1 MNYDLFR
8 QLCDN
13 TKKPAVVIEAVTN
26 ALSQLGNSGRGVHED
41 SLKSSEVIFQTRQ
54 ALCRLFNGEQARQI
68 VFTSGATESL
78 NLAIEGMLFGND
90 HVITTALEHNSVL
103 RPLYRMQK
111 EKGLELTIIPAD
123 KQGNLDYSDFESAIK
138 EQTKAI
144 IVTHASNVT
153 GNIVDLEKISGICEK
168 HGLYLIVD
176 ASQSAG
182 VLPID
187 VQALKIDL
195 LCFTGHK
202 SLYGPQGTGGLYVRP
217 GISLRPLKVGGSGID
232 TFNPQHPTSFPTA
245 LEAGT
250 LNGHGIAGLGAGVH
264 YLLDQTIEKL
274 SQETGRISQLFY
286 EEVSKI
292 DDLIV
297 YGDFSTNQ
305 RCPIVSL
312 NLGQRDSAEISDL
325 LSYEYGIAT
334 RSGGHCAPLMH
345 EALGTK
351 EQGVVRFSFSSFTTE
366 HEIWEAIAALQKI
379 SQKG

>member
-1 MNYDLFR
+1 MIYL
-8 QLCDN
+8 DN
-13 TKKPAVVIEAVTN
+13 SATTLKKPAVVIEAVTN

-111 EKGLELTIIPAD
+111 EKGLELTIIPAN
-123 KQGNLDYSDFESAIK
+123 KQGNLDYSDFEAAIK

-182 VLPID
+182 ILSID

-264 YLLDQTIEKL
+264 YLLDQTLEKL

>member
-1 MNYDLFR
+1 MIYL
-8 QLCDN
+8 DN
-13 TKKPAVVIEAVTN
+13 SATTLKKPAVVIEAVTN

-54 ALCRLFNGEQARQI
+54 GLCRLFNGEQARQI

-182 VLPID
+182 ILSID
-187 VQALKIDL
+187 VQALKTDL

-264 YLLDQTIEKL
+264 YLLDQTLEKL

>member
-1 MNYDLFR
+1 MIYL
-8 QLCDN
+8 DN
-13 TKKPAVVIEAVTN
+13 SATTLKKPTSVVEAVTN
-26 ALSQLGNSGRGVHED
+26 ALHQLGNSGRGVHED

-54 ALCRLFNGEQARQI
+54 SLCRLFNGENARQI

-78 NLAIEGMLFGND
+78 NQAIEGLHSGTD

-103 RPLYRMQK
+103 RPLYRMQQ
-111 EKGLELTIIPAD
+111 EKGLDLTIIPAD
-123 KQGNLDYSDFESAIK
+123 LQGRLDYASFEVAIK
-138 EQTKAI
+138 ENTKSI
-144 IVTHASNVT
+144 IITHASNVT
-153 GNIVDLEKISGICEK
+153 GNVVDLEKISALCQK
-168 HGLYLIVD
+168 YGLYLIVD

-187 VQALKIDL
+187 VQTLKIDL

-217 GISLRPLKVGGSGID
+217 GISVRPLKVGGSGID
-232 TFNPQHPTSFPTA
+232 TFNPRHPANFPTA

-250 LNGHGIAGLGAGVH
+250 LNGHGIAGLGAGVD
-264 YLLDQTIEKL
+264 YLLEQTIEKL
-274 SQETGRISQLFY
+274 NQKTQRLTWLFY
-286 EEVSKI
+286 QEVTKI
-292 DDLIV
+292 EDLIV
-297 YGDFSTNQ
+297 YGDFSTKD
-305 RCPIVSL
+305 RCPIVSV
-312 NLGQRDSAEISDL
+312 NLGNRDSAEISDL

-345 EALGTK
+345 EALRTK

-366 HEIWEAIAALQKI
+366 VELLEAVEALQKI

>member
-1 MNYDLFR
+1 MIYL
-8 QLCDN
+8 DN
-13 TKKPAVVIEAVTN
+13 SATTLKKPAVVIEAVTN

-187 VQALKIDL
+187 VQVLKIDL

>member
-1 MNYDLFR
+1 MIYL
-8 QLCDN
+8 DN
-13 TKKPAVVIEAVTN
+13 SATTLKKPEAVIQAVTT
-26 ALSQLGNSGRGVHED
+26 ALTQLGNSGRGVHED
-41 SLKSSEVIFQTRQ
+41 SLKSSEVIFQARQ
-54 ALCRLFNGEQARQI
+54 SLCRLFNGKQARQI

-78 NLAIEGMLFGND
+78 NLAIEGLLTGSD

-103 RPLYRMQK
+103 RPLHRLQK
-111 EKGLELTIIPAD
+111 EKGLEVTIIPAD
-123 KQGNLDYSDFESAIK
+123 KKGTLNYAAI
-138 EQTKAI
+138 EPAIQENTKAF

-153 GNIVDLEKISGICEK
+153 GNVVDLKKVSDICQK
-168 HGLYLIVD
+168 HGIYLVVD

-232 TFNPQHPTSFPTA
+232 TFNPEHPAMMPTA

-250 LNGHGIAGLGAGVH
+250 LNGHGIAGLGVGVD
-264 YLLDQTIEKL
+264 YLLDETLEKL
-274 SQETGRISQLFY
+274 NQKTRQLTQLFY
-286 EEVSKI
+286 QEVLTI
-292 DDLIV
+292 ADVIV
-297 YGDFSTNQ
+297 YGDFSAKE

-345 EALGTK
+345 EALGTR

-366 HEIWEAIAALQKI
+366 FEIWEAIKALQKI

>member
-1 MNYDLFR
+1 MIYL
-8 QLCDN
+8 DN
-13 TKKPAVVIEAVTN
+13 SATTLKKPAVVIEAVTN

-54 ALCRLFNGEQARQI
+54 GLCRLFNGEQARQI

-217 GISLRPLKVGGSGID
+217 GISLRPLKIGGSGID

-351 EQGVVRFSFSSFTTE
+351 EQGVVRFSLSSFTTE

-379 SQKG
+379 SQKE

>member
-1 MNYDLFR
+1 MIYL
-8 QLCDN
+8 DN
-13 TKKPAVVIEAVTN
+13 SATTLKKPAVVIEAVTN

-274 SQETGRISQLFY
+274 SQETGRISKLFY

>member
-1 MNYDLFR
+1 MIYL
-8 QLCDN
+8 DN
-13 TKKPAVVIEAVTN
+13 SATTLKKPAVVIEAVTN

>member
-1 MNYDLFR
+1 MIYL
-8 QLCDN
+8 DN
-13 TKKPAVVIEAVTN
+13 SATTLKKPTSVVEAVTN
-26 ALSQLGNSGRGVHED
+26 ALHQLGNSGRGVHED

-54 ALCRLFNGEQARQI
+54 SLCRLFNGENARQI

-78 NLAIEGMLFGND
+78 NQAIEGLHSGTD

-103 RPLYRMQK
+103 RPLYRMQQ
-111 EKGLELTIIPAD
+111 EKGLDLTIIPAD
-123 KQGNLDYSDFESAIK
+123 LQGRLDYASFEVAIK
-138 EQTKAI
+138 ENTKSI
-144 IVTHASNVT
+144 IITHASNVT
-153 GNIVDLEKISGICEK
+153 GNVVDLEKISALCQK
-168 HGLYLIVD
+168 YGLYLIVD

-187 VQALKIDL
+187 VQTLKIDL

-217 GISLRPLKVGGSGID
+217 GISVRPLKVGGSGID
-232 TFNPQHPTSFPTA
+232 TFNPRHPANFPTA

-250 LNGHGIAGLGAGVH
+250 LNGHGIAGLGAGVD
-264 YLLDQTIEKL
+264 YLLEQTIEKL
-274 SQETGRISQLFY
+274 NQKTQRLTWLFY
-286 EEVSKI
+286 QEVTKI
-292 DDLIV
+292 EDLIV
-297 YGDFSTNQ
+297 YGDFSTKV

-312 NLGQRDSAEISDL
+312 NLGNRDSAEISDL

-351 EQGVVRFSFSSFTTE
+351 KQGVVRFSFSSFTTE
-366 HEIWEAIAALQKI
+366 VELLEAVEALQKI

>member
-1 MNYDLFR
+1 MIYL
-8 QLCDN
+8 DN
-13 TKKPAVVIEAVTN
+13 SATTLKKPAVVIEAVTN

-111 EKGLELTIIPAD
+111 EKGLELTIIPAN
-123 KQGNLDYSDFESAIK
+123 KQGNLDYSDFEAAIK

-217 GISLRPLKVGGSGID
+217 GISLRPLKIGGSGID

-274 SQETGRISQLFY
+274 SQETGRISKLFY

>member
-1 MNYDLFR
+1 MIYL
-8 QLCDN
+8 DN
-13 TKKPAVVIEAVTN
+13 SATTLKKPAVVIEAVTN

-123 KQGNLDYSDFESAIK
+123 KQGNLDYSDFEAAIK

-182 VLPID
+182 ILSID

-264 YLLDQTIEKL
+264 YLLDQTLEKL

>member
-1 MNYDLFR
+1 MIYL
-8 QLCDN
+8 DN
-13 TKKPAVVIEAVTN
+13 SATTLKKPAVVIEAVTN

-111 EKGLELTIIPAD
+111 EKGLELTIIPAN
-123 KQGNLDYSDFESAIK
+123 KQGNLDYSDFEAAIK

-274 SQETGRISQLFY
+274 SQETGRISKLFY

>member
-1 MNYDLFR
+1 MIYL
-8 QLCDN
+8 DN
-13 TKKPAVVIEAVTN
+13 SATTLKKPAVVIEAVTN

-379 SQKG
+379 SQKE

>member
-1 MNYDLFR
+1 MIYL
-8 QLCDN
+8 DN
-13 TKKPAVVIEAVTN
+13 SATTLKKPAVVIEAVTN

-123 KQGNLDYSDFESAIK
+123 KQGNLDYSDFEAAIK

>member
-1 MNYDLFR
+1 MIYL
-8 QLCDN
+8 DN
-13 TKKPAVVIEAVTN
+13 SATTLKKPAVVIEAVTN

-123 KQGNLDYSDFESAIK
+123 KQGNLDYSDFEAAIK

-182 VLPID
+182 ILSID
-187 VQALKIDL
+187 VQALKTDL

-264 YLLDQTIEKL
+264 YLLDQTLEKL

>member
-1 MNYDLFR
+1 MIYL
-8 QLCDN
+8 DN
-13 TKKPAVVIEAVTN
+13 SATTLKKPEAVIQAVTT
-26 ALSQLGNSGRGVHED
+26 ALTQLGNSGRGVHED
-41 SLKSSEVIFQTRQ
+41 SLKSSEVIFQARQ
-54 ALCRLFNGEQARQI
+54 SLCQLFNGEQARQI

-78 NLAIEGMLFGND
+78 NLAIEGLLTGSD

-103 RPLYRMQK
+103 RPLHRLQK
-111 EKGLELTIIPAD
+111 EKGLEVTIIPAD
-123 KQGNLDYSDFESAIK
+123 KKGTLNYATIEPAIQ
-138 EQTKAI
+138 ENTKAI

-153 GNIVDLEKISGICEK
+153 GNVVDLKKVSDICQK
-168 HGLYLIVD
+168 HGIYLVVD
-176 ASQSAG
+176 TSQSAG

-232 TFNPQHPTSFPTA
+232 TFNPDHPAMMPTA

-250 LNGHGIAGLGAGVH
+250 LNGHGIAGLGAGVD
-264 YLLDQTIEKL
+264 YLLDETLEKL
-274 SQETGRISQLFY
+274 NQKTRQLTQLFY
-286 EEVSKI
+286 QEVLTI
-292 DDLIV
+292 ADVIV
-297 YGDFSTNQ
+297 YGDFSVKE

-366 HEIWEAIAALQKI
+366 FEIWEAIKALQKI

>member
-1 MNYDLFR
+1 MIYL
-8 QLCDN
+8 DN
-13 TKKPAVVIEAVTN
+13 SATTLKKPAVVIEAVTN

-54 ALCRLFNGEQARQI
+54 GLCRLFNGEQARQI

>member
-1 MNYDLFR
+1 MIYL
-8 QLCDN
+8 DN
-13 TKKPAVVIEAVTN
+13 SATTLKKPAAVIEAVTK
-26 ALSQLGNSGRGVHED
+26 ALHQLGNSGRGVHED
-41 SLKSSEVIFQTRQ
+41 SLKSSEVIFRTRQ
-54 ALCRLFNGEQARQI
+54 SLCRLFNGENARQI

-78 NLAIEGMLFGND
+78 NQAIEGVHSGND

-103 RPLYRMQK
+103 RPLYRMQQ
-111 EKGLELTIIPAD
+111 EKGLELTIISAD
-123 KQGNLDYSDFESAIK
+123 QQGRLNYSDFEAAIK
-138 EQTKAI
+138 ENTKSI
-144 IVTHASNVT
+144 IITHASNVT
-153 GNIVDLEKISGICEK
+153 GNVVDLEKISALCQK

-182 VLPID
+182 ILPID

-217 GISLRPLKVGGSGID
+217 GISVRPLKVGGSGID
-232 TFNPQHPTSFPTA
+232 TFNPQHPANFPTA

-250 LNGHGIAGLGAGVH
+250 LNGHGIAGLGAGVD
-264 YLLDQTIEKL
+264 YLLEQTLEKL
-274 SQETGRISQLFY
+274 NQKTQRLTWLFY

-292 DDLIV
+292 EDLIV
-297 YGDFSTNQ
+297 YGDFSTKD
-305 RCPIVSL
+305 RCPIVSI
-312 NLGQRDSAEISDL
+312 NLGNRDSAEISDL

-366 HEIWEAIAALQKI
+366 VELWKAVEALQKI

>member
-1 MNYDLFR
+1 M
-8 QLCDN
+8 
-13 TKKPAVVIEAVTN
+13 
-26 ALSQLGNSGRGVHED
+26 
-41 SLKSSEVIFQTRQ
+41 
-54 ALCRLFNGEQARQI
+54 
-68 VFTSGATESL
+68 
-78 NLAIEGMLFGND
+78 
-90 HVITTALEHNSVL
+90 
-103 RPLYRMQK
+103 
-111 EKGLELTIIPAD
+111 
-123 KQGNLDYSDFESAIK
+123 
-138 EQTKAI
+138 
-144 IVTHASNVT
+144 
-153 GNIVDLEKISGICEK
+153 
-168 HGLYLIVD
+168 
-176 ASQSAG
+176 
-182 VLPID
+182 
-187 VQALKIDL
+187 
-195 LCFTGHK
+195 
-202 SLYGPQGTGGLYVRP
+202 
-217 GISLRPLKVGGSGID
+217 
-232 TFNPQHPTSFPTA
+232 
-245 LEAGT
+245 
-250 LNGHGIAGLGAGVH
+250 NGHGIAGLGAGVH

>member
-1 MNYDLFR
+1 MIYL
-8 QLCDN
+8 DN
-13 TKKPAVVIEAVTN
+13 SATTLKKPDTVIKAVTR
-26 ALSQLGNSGRGVHED
+26 ALTQLGNSGRGVHED
-41 SLKSSEVIFQTRQ
+41 SLKSSEVIFHAREV
-54 ALCRLFNGEQARQI
+54 LCQLFNGELAKQL

-78 NLAIEGMLFGND
+78 NLAIEGLHTGKD

-103 RPLYRMQK
+103 RPLYRLQS
-111 EKGLELTIIPAD
+111 EKRLELTVIPAD
-123 KQGNLDYSDFESAIK
+123 KQGKLDYSDFE
-138 EQTKAI
+138 KAVKSNTQSI

-153 GNIVDLEKISGICEK
+153 GNVVDLAKVRDVCQK
-168 HGLYLIVD
+168 YGLYFVVD

-182 VLPID
+182 ILPID
-187 VQALKIDL
+187 VQELGIDL

-232 TFNPQHPTSFPTA
+232 TFNPQHPIIFPTA

-250 LNGHGIAGLGAGVH
+250 LNGHGIAGLAAGVD
-264 YLLDQTIEKL
+264 YLLAETLEKL
-274 SQETGRISQLFY
+274 NQKTDTLARLFY
-286 EEVSKI
+286 QEAAKLDGVI
-292 DDLIV
+292 L
-297 YGDFSTNQ
+297 YGDFAAEQ

-312 NLGQRDSAEISDL
+312 NIGQRDSAEISDL
-325 LSYEYGIAT
+325 LAYDYGIAT

-351 EQGVVRFSFSSFTTE
+351 EQGAVRFSFSSFTTE
-366 HEIWEAIAALQKI
+366 TEIWEALDALQKI

>member
-1 MNYDLFR
+1 MIYL
-8 QLCDN
+8 DN
-13 TKKPAVVIEAVTN
+13 SATTLKKPAVVIEAVTN

-111 EKGLELTIIPAD
+111 EKGLMLTIIPAD
-123 KQGNLDYSDFESAIK
+123 KQGNLDYSDFEAAIK

-182 VLPID
+182 ILSID

-264 YLLDQTIEKL
+264 YLLDQTLEKL
-274 SQETGRISQLFY
+274 SQESGRISKLFY

>member
-1 MNYDLFR
+1 MIYL
-8 QLCDN
+8 DN
-13 TKKPAVVIEAVTN
+13 SATTLKKPAVVIEAVTN

-78 NLAIEGMLFGND
+78 NLAIEGMLLGND

-111 EKGLELTIIPAD
+111 EKGLELTIIPAN
-123 KQGNLDYSDFESAIK
+123 KQGNLDYSDFEAAIK

-182 VLPID
+182 ILSID

-264 YLLDQTIEKL
+264 YLLDQTLEKL

>member
-1 MNYDLFR
+1 MIYL
-8 QLCDN
+8 DN
-13 TKKPAVVIEAVTN
+13 SATTLKKPEAVIQAVTT
-26 ALSQLGNSGRGVHED
+26 ALTQLGNSGRGVHED
-41 SLKSSEVIFQTRQ
+41 SLKSSEVIFQARQ
-54 ALCRLFNGEQARQI
+54 SLCQLFNGEQARQI

-78 NLAIEGMLFGND
+78 NLAIEGLLTGSD

-103 RPLYRMQK
+103 RPLYRLQK
-111 EKGLELTIIPAD
+111 EKGLGVTIIPAD
-123 KQGNLDYSDFESAIK
+123 KKGMLDYAAI
-138 EQTKAI
+138 EPAIQENTKAI

-153 GNIVDLEKISGICEK
+153 GNVVDLKKVSDICQK
-168 HGLYLIVD
+168 HDIYLIVD

-232 TFNPQHPTSFPTA
+232 TFNPEHPAMMPTA

-250 LNGHGIAGLGAGVH
+250 LNGHGIAGLGVGVD
-264 YLLDQTIEKL
+264 YLLDETLEKL
-274 SQETGRISQLFY
+274 NQKTRQLTQLFY
-286 EEVSKI
+286 QEVLTI
-292 DDLIV
+292 ADVIV
-297 YGDFSTNQ
+297 YGDFSAKE

-345 EALGTK
+345 EALGTR

-366 HEIWEAIAALQKI
+366 FEIWEAIKALQKI

>member
-1 MNYDLFR
+1 MIYL
-8 QLCDN
+8 DN
-13 TKKPAVVIEAVTN
+13 SATTLKKPAVVIEAVTN

-54 ALCRLFNGEQARQI
+54 GLCRLFNGEQARQI

-217 GISLRPLKVGGSGID
+217 GISLRPLKIGGSGID

>member
-1 MNYDLFR
+1 MIYL
-8 QLCDN
+8 DN
-13 TKKPAVVIEAVTN
+13 SATTLKKPAVVIEAVTN

-123 KQGNLDYSDFESAIK
+123 KQGNLDYSDFEAAIK

-217 GISLRPLKVGGSGID
+217 GISLRPLKIGGSGID

-351 EQGVVRFSFSSFTTE
+351 EQGVVRFSLSSFTTE

-379 SQKG
+379 SQKE